1 MFKLRIAEY
10 INNNMREK
18 DMTYKDLSLKSG
30 VADSSIHSYAQG
42 RVNTPNE
49 ENLIRI
55 AAAFG
60 DGPDVIQRMRRE
72 ALPSTTEENKL
83 IAQSTDQQRMEQFA
97 QLMRSNMSAILAEN
111 GMNES
116 ARQTE
121 IIQHADA
128 RVETERRRFKA
139 RADEVLRQ
147 CTAEIA
153 KNETICNEKI
163 AMTEKHARELLTL
176 KDEQIKKADAENEKV
191 RTYLRI
197 VVRNLT
203 IALIAVAVFAVVGL
217 ACLGGYAFYAYQTFD
232 LKDPTR
238 GMYRGGASVGPIVL
252 TLLVVGA
259 VGAIAFLIFLF
270 FNARKKKG

>member
-1 MFKLRIAEY
+1 MFKLRLAEY
-10 INNNMREK
+10 INSNMQERNW
-18 DMTYKDLSLKSG
+18 TYRDLSGKSG
-30 VADSSIHSYAQG
+30 VPDSSIHSYAQG
-42 RVNTPNE
+42 RVTTPNE
-49 ENLIRI
+49 DNLIRI

-60 DGPDVIQRMRRE
+60 DGPDVIQEMRRE
-72 ALPSTTEENKL
+72 ALPSTVQENKL
-83 IAQSTDQQRMEQFA
+83 LAESADKERMEAFA
-97 QLMRSNMSAILAEN
+97 ALMRKNMLSVMEEYRTAAAEQ
-111 GMNES
+111 
-116 ARQTE
+116 QTE
-121 IIQHADA
+121 IIRHADEH
-128 RVETERRRFKA
+128 VEIERRRFKA

-153 KNETICNEKI
+153 KNESICNEKI
-163 AMTEKHARELLTL
+163 AMTEKHVRELLTL

-191 RTYLRI
+191 RAYLRV

-203 IALIAVAVFAVVGL
+203 VALIAVAVFAVVGL

-238 GMYRGGASVGPIVL
+238 GMYRGGASIGPIVL

-259 VGAIAFLIFLF
+259 VGAIAFFIFLF

>member
-1 MFKLRIAEY
+1 MFKLRLAEY
-10 INNNMREK
+10 INSNMQERNW
-18 DMTYKDLSLKSG
+18 TYRDLSGKSG
-30 VADSSIHSYAQG
+30 VPDSSIHSYAQG
-42 RVNTPNE
+42 RVTTPNE
-49 ENLIRI
+49 DNLIRI

-60 DGPDVIQRMRRE
+60 DGPDVIQEMRRE
-72 ALPSTTEENKL
+72 ALPSTVQENKL
-83 IAQSTDQQRMEQFA
+83 LAESADKERMEAFA
-97 QLMRSNMSAILAEN
+97 SLMRKNMLSVMEEYRTAAAEQ
-111 GMNES
+111 
-116 ARQTE
+116 QTE
-121 IIQHADA
+121 IIRHADEH
-128 RVETERRRFKA
+128 VEIERRRFKA

-153 KNETICNEKI
+153 KNESICNEKI
-163 AMTEKHARELLTL
+163 AMTEKHVRELLTL

-191 RTYLRI
+191 RAYLRV

-203 IALIAVAVFAVVGL
+203 VALIAVAVFAVVGL

-238 GMYRGGASVGPIVL
+238 GMYRGGASIGPIVL

-259 VGAIAFLIFLF
+259 VGAIAFFIFLF